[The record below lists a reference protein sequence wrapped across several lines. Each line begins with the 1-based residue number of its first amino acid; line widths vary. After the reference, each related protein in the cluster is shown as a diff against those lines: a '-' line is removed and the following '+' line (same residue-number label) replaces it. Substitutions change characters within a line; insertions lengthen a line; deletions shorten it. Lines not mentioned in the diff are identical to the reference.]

1 VVPFDE
7 ECEQTPKGREQAM
20 VVQCAEV
27 WREVSNYLDGEVDRQ
42 LRAAMEGHFRGCK
55 HCTAVLDGA
64 RNVIQLY
71 GDERMLEVPLGFSQR
86 LQRRLEGTT
95 RRRGN
100 AWGWMMALGFAA
112 LMLLSFEV
120 GNVVRPNASDL
131 RSDMARAGFH
141 IPADLAV
148 VAVSDGKIFHV
159 PGCKF
164 IHDKDKLQTMTAGEA
179 LRQGYAPCVR
189 CLKKYLSESRRAG
202 QEEAET
208 ARLEREDPE

>member
-1 VVPFDE
+1 
-7 ECEQTPKGREQAM
+7 M
-20 VVQCAEV
+20 VMQCAEV
-27 WREVSNYLDGEVDRQ
+27 WREVSNYLDDEVDPR
-42 LRAAMEGHFRGCK
+42 LRTAMEEHLRGCK
-55 HCTAVLDGA
+55 HCTAVLEGA

-86 LQRRLEGTT
+86 LQRRLEEGMP

-100 AWGWMMALGFAA
+100 AFGWMMALGFAA

-120 GNVVRPNASDL
+120 GNIPKPSGLAL
-131 RSDMARAGFH
+131 RSDMARSGIH

-164 IHDKDKLQTMTAGEA
+164 IHDKDKLQKMTAGEA
-179 LRQGYAPCVR
+179 LRAGYTPCVR
-189 CLKKYLSESRRAG
+189 CLKKYLSANVAQS
-202 QEEAET
+202 ET
-208 ARLEREDPE
+208 QSARLEQEDPE